1 MPNGICSSPPPS
13 TMPDTSTKR
22 LVEEIDTAT
31 RDVYQALRT
40 ALHKAEDLKMEIIR
54 QPEGNPFGP
63 EHDEIYK
70 MYLDLSKRFQEL
82 REEICDRCDPVRSQ
96 PPTPEPAPHV
106 EEPPALKPNP
116 TAKQSG
122 IRPYVLVPVSFTSL
136 PSSRVGDRFSSA
148 VASRFSPRPAFHQE
162 QCRG

>member
-1 MPNGICSSPPPS
+1 
-13 TMPDTSTKR
+13 MPDTSTKR

-31 RDVYQALRT
+31 RDVYHALRT

-82 REEICDRCDPVRSQ
+82 REEICGRCDLVRSQ
-96 PPTPEPAPHV
+96 PPTPEPALHV
-106 EEPPALKPNP
+106 EEPPALKSNP
-116 TAKQSG
+116 TAKQSKT
-122 IRPYVLVPVSFTSL
+122 RPHVLVPVSFTTHST
-136 PSSRVGDRFSSA
+136 VEID
-148 VASRFSPRPAFHQE
+148 FHPL
-162 QCRG
+162 